1 MTKIFSESPTTWSLV
16 RKYPQSRFFLIL
28 QNSLFKKKLSI
39 NAKLKVFHLVLVW
52 KSSQYLQ
59 THICASIPKCWYYG
73 RFYLPTRS
81 FFFIG
86 PNFMDEW
93 TKRLFSLRPTT
104 YLTGIHNRYIKSFFT
119 RMIHFTVKCYDL
131 KWFFYKFQHP
141 SRSSI
146 VDIIKKYKK
155 GMVWFGFAG
164 PGFWD
169 PVMGYPL

>member
-1 MTKIFSESPTTWSLV
+1 M
-16 RKYPQSRFFLIL
+16 
-28 QNSLFKKKLSI
+28 
-39 NAKLKVFHLVLVW
+39 VLVW

-119 RMIHFTVKCYDL
+119 RMIHFTVKYYDL

-141 SRSSI
+141 SRSFI
-146 VDIIKKYKK
+146 VDIITNTRR
-155 GMVWFGFAG
+155 VWFGLVLRVLDSEIQW
-164 PGFWD
+164 WD
-169 PVMGYPL
+169 ISFFRDLVLYPEGSWTPFNQTVGAPDCLG